1 MQRNQM
7 SSQSNSFAGPDTRG
21 VIAMLG
27 IILTGIVSAI
37 VLPLW
42 VAAPLLLFAVGALR
56 VIVAAEPAL
65 EPVVI
70 RRDERS

>member
-1 MQRNQM
+1 
-7 SSQSNSFAGPDTRG
+7 
-21 VIAMLG
+21 MLG